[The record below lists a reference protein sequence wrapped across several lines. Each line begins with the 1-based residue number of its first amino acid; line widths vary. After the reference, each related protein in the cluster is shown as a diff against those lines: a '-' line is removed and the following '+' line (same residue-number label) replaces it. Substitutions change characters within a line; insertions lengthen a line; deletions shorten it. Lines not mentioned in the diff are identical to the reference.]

1 MKAGRDF
8 DGYGKFEVMLR
19 VIAYFVCQSHLGDVH
34 TDYYTVNKNMH
45 MGKIVVIKL
54 SNLL

>member
-1 MKAGRDF
+1 MKVGRDF

-19 VIAYFVCQSHLGDVH
+19 VIAYFVCQSHLGHVH

-45 MGKIVVIKL
+45 MGKQVKL
-54 SNLL
+54 L